1 MHRPPASLSTSSA
14 REVGIRPATA
24 EDREWL
30 RTLHTA
36 AYAVLSGQLYDER
49 ADAWQRGFFS
59 ARIAHPVDVFIVSK
73 DGTDVGAVYLED
85 RPECVFVESM
95 EVLPEHQGRG
105 AGSGA
110 LRWLLGQAGQ
120 TGRAV
125 ALQVHKANTRAQ
137 SLYERVGFSV
147 VGKTETHY
155 KLQSGRAQRLDA
167 AVRFR
172 TPFRAEMAI
181 RQRWLADPA
190 FMAYNAGWNID
201 HASYHPDTGCV
212 DFPPEAWDAWYDHW
226 VGRRVREYWFVE
238 DVTGQLVGHA
248 HYHVEHE
255 PDGRRVAS
263 IGAAI
268 HPDHRR
274 RGLGLATFAELVR
287 RIEDTDVA
295 DVARNELDAGRA
307 AAIRIHQTLG
317 FQPGDASGELDPARP
332 VTIWE
337 LPLR

>member
-1 MHRPPASLSTSSA
+1 
-14 REVGIRPATA
+14 
-24 EDREWL
+24 
-30 RTLHTA
+30 
-36 AYAVLSGQLYDER
+36 
-49 ADAWQRGFFS
+49 
-59 ARIAHPVDVFIVSK
+59 
-73 DGTDVGAVYLED
+73 
-85 RPECVFVESM
+85 
-95 EVLPEHQGRG
+95 
-105 AGSGA
+105 
-110 LRWLLGQAGQ
+110 
-120 TGRAV
+120 
-125 ALQVHKANTRAQ
+125 
-137 SLYERVGFSV
+137 
-147 VGKTETHY
+147 
-155 KLQSGRAQRLDA
+155 
-167 AVRFR
+167 
-172 TPFRAEMAI
+172 MAI

-212 DFPPEAWDAWYDHW
+212 DFPPEGWDAWYDHW
-226 VGRRVREYWFVE
+226 VGQRVRDYWFVE
-238 DVTGQLVGHA
+238 DVTGQPVGHA

-255 PDGRRVAS
+255 PGGRRVAN

-307 AAIRIHQTLG
+307 AAIRIHRTLG

-332 VTIWE
+332 VTTWE